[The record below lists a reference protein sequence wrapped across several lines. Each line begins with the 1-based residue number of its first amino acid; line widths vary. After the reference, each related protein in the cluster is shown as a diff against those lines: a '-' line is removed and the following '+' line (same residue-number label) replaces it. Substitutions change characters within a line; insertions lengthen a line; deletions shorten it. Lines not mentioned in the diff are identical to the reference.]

1 MNAITVLRGG
11 TWTGR
16 LRAIGPV
23 SAILLA
29 GAVVAWML
37 YDFNPGASF
46 SSQGADGET
55 AERESPDY
63 FVENFVATT
72 LDETGKP
79 RRRVRARYMSHYPD
93 TQTHELQEPY
103 LEVYSD
109 ARPPWRVTSDRGW
122 LSPEGDVMLLLGN
135 VNIWRINEQG
145 VRTMDVKTSDLRV
158 LPESE
163 YGETDKPVTITTPHS
178 QSRAVG
184 MKAYLGQGKMELLS
198 QVRTTYDRDNFNQ

>member
-1 MNAITVLRGG
+1 MNAITEFRSRD
-11 TWTGR
+11 WTGR
-16 LRAIGPV
+16 LKAVGPV
-23 SAILLA
+23 AAILLA
-29 GAVVAWML
+29 CVVIAWL
-37 YDFNPGASF
+37 LFDFNPGAP
-46 SSQGADGET
+46 SSTGAD
-55 AERESPDY
+55 AVERESPDY

-72 LDETGKP
+72 LDESGKP
-79 RRRVRARYMSHYPD
+79 RRRVKAKYMSHYPD